1 MAVKMRLRRMG
12 QKKAPFY
19 RIVVADSRSPG
30 DGRFIEEIGTYDP
43 NREPSAISFNE
54 EAAKKWLANGA
65 QPTDIV
71 AKLLKQAGIEK
82 YIIRRYLVMKELV
95 EVIAKSL
102 VDNPSEVV
110 VTETVSGDDL
120 LLELK
125 VDPSD
130 MGKVIGR
137 QGRIAKAIRTVV
149 KAASSKSDR
158 KVVVEIL
165 Q

>member
-1 MAVKMRLRRMG
+1 
-12 QKKAPFY
+12 
-19 RIVVADSRSPG
+19 
-30 DGRFIEEIGTYDP
+30 
-43 NREPSAISFNE
+43 
-54 EAAKKWLANGA
+54 
-65 QPTDIV
+65 
-71 AKLLKQAGIEK
+71 
-82 YIIRRYLVMKELV
+82 MKELI

-102 VDNPSEVV
+102 VDHPSEVV

-130 MGKVIGR
+130 MGQVIGR

>member
-1 MAVKMRLRRMG
+1 
-12 QKKAPFY
+12 
-19 RIVVADSRSPG
+19 
-30 DGRFIEEIGTYDP
+30 
-43 NREPSAISFNE
+43 
-54 EAAKKWLANGA
+54 
-65 QPTDIV
+65 
-71 AKLLKQAGIEK
+71 
-82 YIIRRYLVMKELV
+82 MKELV
-95 EVIAKSL
+95 ELIAKSL